1 MDLQD
6 KQSWCEHGRN
16 LEDVFIEKFGE
27 ELSLEINKDKADS
40 VYVIDMYNTKDD
52 VLSDLKSQ
60 NTPFFLAGK
69 KYNVDPQFAV
79 VFNEKDKLNYIKKT
93 SNGSEIYIY
102 FWVKWEE
109 QNRFGVKVESMDSIF
124 VTKFSDLLNILDDDK
139 LHAYKQRR
147 QDTKGNAKASYV
159 VDVRNMELVLNNKE
173 KLGAL

>member
-27 ELSLEINKDKADS
+27 ELSLEINNDKADS

-124 VTKFSDLLNILDDDK
+124 MTKFSDLLNILDDNK
-139 LHAYKQRR
+139 LHEYKQRKG
-147 QDTKGNAKASYV
+147 DTRGNAKASYV
-159 VDVRNMELVLNNKE
+159 LDVRNMELVLNNKE